1 MARKLFLGLIFFILC
16 SNNISTAQIPIG
28 TWREH
33 LNYQQAI
40 QVVQGDLIYCA
51 TKTNLFSIDSKN
63 QINRISKTNGL
74 NDIGVSCIG
83 WDEFTQ
89 QLVIAY
95 ENSNIDI
102 LKGSII
108 KNISDIQ
115 LSTVSGNKQIQHIY
129 CNNGIAYLSSGL
141 GIILVDLKRY
151 EIKDTWIIGANGS
164 PTSVQAVTSDNQ
176 FFYAATNEG
185 LKRAPSTANNLA
197 NFSNW
202 INLSSSFT
210 AGPTRFVGIL
220 NNLPIVLKNDSVFI
234 TNNNWNLF
242 YANSS
247 WQIINANIS
256 ANKLH
261 LTQKNNSGD
270 SRVIILSATG
280 NIEQTIS
287 QPGIISLPRFAIT
300 SNGAIWVADQF
311 GGLSK
316 FLNGIERFIPNGP
329 TGIASG
335 DFAFNEAALLVAAG
349 TVNNAWNYLY
359 NRDGISQ
366 FQEGNWTSRG
376 AFNTPALDSIF
387 DFITLA
393 IDPKDKAVWAGSYGG
408 GLVQFNE
415 SSTTIYKQLNST
427 LKAAIGDPGSYRVS
441 GLAFDNQQNLWISN
455 YGSATPINLKKQDGT
470 WKSFSTP
477 FSLIENAT
485 AQLVADDYN
494 QLWIVSPKNNGL
506 ICYQFGENVDNINDD
521 RWKLFKQGTGNGNLP
536 SNNVLSIAK
545 DKMGSI
551 WVGTDDGIGI
561 INCNNNLFGVG
572 GCDATLPI
580 IQQDQFA
587 GFLFKGQQV
596 QCIAIDGANRKWI
609 GTQNGAWLVSTDGK
623 KIITHFTAANS
634 ALLHNDVKKIG
645 IHPITG
651 EVFFATFSG
660 ICSYRST
667 ATTASENT
675 ENVLV
680 FPNPVPANYNG
691 TIAIKGLTDNAI
703 VKITELNGRLVYQ
716 TRSLGGQAIWNG
728 LDYTGKKIATGLYL
742 VIVRDDSGTEKI
754 VTKIIITS
762 GR

>member
-1 MARKLFLGLIFFILC
+1 MIRKLVYGLFFYTLC
-16 SNNISTAQIPIG
+16 SHNTSVAQIPIG
-28 TWREH
+28 AWREH
-33 LNYQQAI
+33 LNYQQTI

-51 TKTNLFSIDSKN
+51 TKTNLFSVDEKN
-63 QINRISKTNGL
+63 EINRISKINGL
-74 NDIGVSCIG
+74 NDIGISCIG
-83 WDEFTQ
+83 WDELTQ

-102 LKGSII
+102 VKGSII
-108 KNISDIQ
+108 KNIADIQ
-115 LSTVSGNKQIQHIY
+115 LSTISGNKKIQHIY
-129 CNNGIAYLSSGL
+129 CNNGIAYLSAGL
-141 GIILVDLKRY
+141 GIILIDLKRY
-151 EIKDTWIIGANGS
+151 EIKDTWIIGSNGVQ
-164 PTSVQAVTSDNQ
+164 TSVQAVTNDNQ

-185 LKRAPSTANNLA
+185 LKKAPITASNLA

-202 INLSSSFT
+202 NNVSSGFS
-210 AGPTRFVGIL
+210 AGSTRFVGIV
-220 NNLPIVLKNDSVFI
+220 NNQPIVVKNDSVFFLNGWI
-234 TNNNWNLF
+234 LL
-242 YANSS
+242 YASTS
-247 WQIINANIS
+247 WQIMNASIS

-270 SRVIILSATG
+270 ARVIILSATG

-287 QPGIISLPRFAIT
+287 QPGIISFPKWAIT
-300 SNGAIWVADQF
+300 SKGAIWVADQY

-316 FLNGIERFIPNGP
+316 FFNGVEQFIPNGP

-335 DFAFNEAALLVAAG
+335 EFVFSETTLIVASG
-349 TVNNAWNYLY
+349 SINNAWNYLY
-359 NRDGISQ
+359 NRDGIST
-366 FQEGNWTSRG
+366 FTEGNWTSKG
-376 AFNTPALDSIF
+376 AFNTPLLDTVL

-393 IDPKDKAVWAGSYGG
+393 VDPKDQSIWAGSYGG
-408 GLVQFNE
+408 GLVQF
-415 SSTTIYKQLNST
+415 SKTGTTIFKQGNSS
-427 LKAAIGDPGSYRVS
+427 LKATIGDPNSFRVS
-441 GLAFDNQQNLWISN
+441 GLAFDHQQNLWVSN
-455 YGSATPINLKKQDGT
+455 YGSATPINLKKPDGS
-470 WKSFSTP
+470 WKSFSVP
-477 FSLIENAT
+477 FPLVENAT
-485 AQLVADDYN
+485 AQLIADDFN
-494 QLWIVSPKNNGL
+494 QIWIVSPKNNGL
-506 ICYQFGENVDNINDD
+506 ICYQFGENIDNINDD

-580 IQQDQFA
+580 IQEDQFA
-587 GFLFKGQQV
+587 GYLFKGQQV

-609 GTQNGAWLVSTDGK
+609 GTQNGAWLISADGK
-623 KIITHFTAANS
+623 KQIQHFTASNS
-634 ALLHNDVKKIG
+634 PLLNDDVKKIG
-645 IHPITG
+645 INPITG

-667 ATTASENT
+667 ATTASENI
-675 ENVLV
+675 ENILV
-680 FPNPVPANYNG
+680 FPNPVPPNFNG
-691 TIAIKGLTDNAI
+691 TIAIKGLVDNAV
-703 VKITELNGRLVYQ
+703 VKITELNGRLVFQ

-742 VIVRDDSGTEKI
+742 VIVRDDTGAEKI